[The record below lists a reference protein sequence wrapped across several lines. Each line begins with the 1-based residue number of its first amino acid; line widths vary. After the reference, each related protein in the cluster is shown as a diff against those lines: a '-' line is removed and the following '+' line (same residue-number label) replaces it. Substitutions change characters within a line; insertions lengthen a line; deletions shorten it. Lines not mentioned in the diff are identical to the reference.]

1 MREFLLKSGG
11 RTGDF
16 SLNDLPGAGRMDI
29 ACRCITAC
37 LWLSDELRKDSIF
50 HLLLEGPPAPP
61 KLLTFNPLKLKRFY
75 PDERNVASH
84 IRLALLGKPQPGISL
99 KTISFKDFLE
109 EQRKQKQIIILDSKG
124 KDIRKIE
131 ISDNVLFILGDNR
144 GIGEDIEGEKVSVG
158 KKVYLSSQ
166 VISIIQNELD
176 RREEQWQD

>member
-1 MREFLLKSGG
+1 
-11 RTGDF
+11 
-16 SLNDLPGAGRMDI
+16 MDI

-50 HLLLEGPPAPP
+50 HLLLEGPPSPP

-84 IRLALLGKPQPGISL
+84 IKLALLGKSQPGISL
-99 KTISFKDFLE
+99 KIISFNEFLE
-109 EQRKQKQIIILDSKG
+109 QQREQKQIIILDSKG
-124 KDIRKIE
+124 KDIRKTD
-131 ISDNVLFILGDNR
+131 ISENVLFVLGDNR
-144 GIGEDIEGEKVSVG
+144 GLGEDIEGEKVSVG

-176 RREEQWQD
+176 RREESWKG